1 MRSVLEFDEV
11 FLHQGTVDF
20 RKSINGLSEIVQ
32 NDLALNLFGKYL
44 FVFLCKNRKKI
55 KILYWDETGFALWY
69 KLLEKDRFPWPKEG
83 EKIVSISA
91 EQLSWLLSGID
102 LWKIQ
107 PHKKLNFDQV

>member
-1 MRSVLEFDEV
+1 MEFDEV

-32 NDLALNLFGKYL
+32 NDLAFNLFGKYL

-69 KLLEKDRFPWPKEG
+69 KLLEKDRFPWPKVG
-83 EKIVSISA
+83 EKRSSSV
-91 EQLSWLLSGID
+91 LSNYHDSFPGLTCGEFNHI
-102 LWKIQ
+102 KI
-107 PHKKLNFDQV
+107 KF